1 MGACAWLIC
10 KQSTGAGKFSSV
22 FHYWTME
29 GETTSKPTVK
39 ETWGSDTEKKSSPNK
54 RKAEDDSTMDIEK
67 EEGASALPYFP
78 PAKKEKLVTEEC
90 RKIPVP
96 QNRYTPLKEAW
107 TKIYEPIV
115 EHLKLQIRFNLKSR
129 CVEIRTGKETEDPNS
144 IQKASDFI
152 QAFVYGFDVDDSLAL
167 LRLEDL
173 YLETFDIKDVK
184 QTLQGD
190 HLSRAIGRVAGKG
203 GKTRFTIENATRTR
217 IILADSRVHI
227 LGSYQ
232 NIQIARRAICN
243 LVLGSPPSKVYG
255 NLKAFAEK
263 VRER

>member
-1 MGACAWLIC
+1 MASV
-10 KQSTGAGKFSSV
+10 KQKKTKNLKA
-22 FHYWTME
+22 T
-29 GETTSKPTVK
+29 K
-39 ETWGSDTEKKSSPNK
+39 EEEKEEEMKLEKEEEEEKKSPKK
-54 RKAEDDSTMDIEK
+54 RKADDEGEEDSKMEVSEDTKS
-67 EEGASALPYFP
+67 SRPFFP
-78 PAKKEKLVTEEC
+78 PAKKEKLQQSET

-96 QNRYTPLKEAW
+96 NNRYTPLKDNWEKVY
-107 TKIYEPIV
+107 TPLV
-115 EHLKLQIRFNLKSR
+115 EHLKLEVRFNLKTKN
-129 CVEIRTGKETEDPNS
+129 VEIRTGKETEDPNS
-144 IQKASDFI
+144 IQKAADFVT
-152 QAFVYGFDVDDSLAL
+152 AFVYGFDIEDSLAL
-167 LRLEDL
+167 IRLDDL

-217 IILADSRVHI
+217 IVLADSRVHI

-243 LVLGSPPSKVYG
+243 LILGSPPSKVYG

-263 VRER
+263 VRDRF

>member
-1 MGACAWLIC
+1 M
-10 KQSTGAGKFSSV
+10 
-22 FHYWTME
+22 ME
-29 GETTSKPTVK
+29 VKTKATAEETAEVK
-39 ETWGSDTEKKSSPNK
+39 KTTEEVKKASPQK
-54 RKAEDDSTMDIEK
+54 RKAEDATTMEV
-67 EEGASALPYFP
+67 EEEDEVQKPHFP
-78 PAKKEKLVTEEC
+78 PAKKEKLTKSEMRRVF
-90 RKIPVP
+90 IPA
-96 QNRYTPLKEAW
+96 NRYTPLKDNW
-107 TKIYEPIV
+107 TKIYAPLV
-115 EHLKLQIRFNLKSR
+115 EHLKLQVRFNLKNR
-129 CVEIRTGKETEDPNS
+129 NVELRTGPETEDPNS

-152 QAFVYGFDVDDSLAL
+152 QAFVYGFDVNDCLAL
-167 LRLEDL
+167 VRLEDL

-184 QTLQGD
+184 LSLQGD

-243 LVLGSPPSKVYG
+243 LILGSPPSKVYG

-263 VRER
+263 ARDRF

>member
-1 MGACAWLIC
+1 MASV
-10 KQSTGAGKFSSV
+10 KPKTVVKST
-22 FHYWTME
+22 
-29 GETTSKPTVK
+29 
-39 ETWGSDTEKKSSPNK
+39 DTDVMAEAQQKSPPQK
-54 RKAEDDSTMDIEK
+54 RKAEEDTIMETEQDD
-67 EEGASALPYFP
+67 AVARPVFP
-78 PAKKEKLVTEEC
+78 PAKKEKVTRVEM

-96 QNRYTPLKEAW
+96 NNRYTPLKANWE
-107 TKIYEPIV
+107 KIYSPIV
-115 EHLKLQIRFNLKSR
+115 EHLKLQVRFNLKTR
-129 CVEIRTGKETEDPNS
+129 NVEIRTGNETDDPNS
-144 IQKASDFI
+144 IQKAADFI
-152 QAFVYGFDVDDSLAL
+152 QAFVYGFDVDDALAL
-167 LRLEDL
+167 IRLDDL

-217 IILADSRVHI
+217 IVLADSRVHI

-243 LVLGSPPSKVYG
+243 LILGSPPSKVYG

-263 VRER
+263 VRDRF

>member
-1 MGACAWLIC
+1 ME
-10 KQSTGAGKFSSV
+10 SV
-22 FHYWTME
+22 KAK
-29 GETTSKPTVK
+29 TSAEPQDAEQKTK
-39 ETWGSDTEKKSSPNK
+39 IQQK
-54 RKAEDDSTMDIEK
+54 RKAEDTSMEVVEDNAVTRPS
-67 EEGASALPYFP
+67 FP
-78 PAKKEKLVTEEC
+78 PAKKEKLSSLEM
-90 RKIPVP
+90 RRILVP
-96 QNRYTPLKEAW
+96 NNRYTPLKQNWE
-107 TKIYEPIV
+107 KIYSPIV
-115 EHLKLQIRFNLKSR
+115 EHLKLEVRFNLKSR
-129 CVEIRTGKETEDPNS
+129 NVEIRTGKETEDPNS

-152 QAFVYGFDVDDSLAL
+152 QAFVYGFEVDDALAL
-167 LRLEDL
+167 IRLDDL

-243 LVLGSPPSKVYG
+243 LILGSPPSKVYG

-263 VRER
+263 VRDRF